1 MRHLTIWAI
10 ALVFAAIALI
20 ASPLPVFQ
28 KQRNAL
34 AHWLIAEGFAVIG
47 AKVYLAVASSGDAT
61 AKNNLGVLHYRG
73 VGVSTDLEAARGL
86 FTQAAALR
94 SSQAVANLALVQGG
108 GCGLDSARSA
118 TTVRK
123 LETAVADGNA
133 AAAKQT
139 MDCLYF
145 SAAKNRLKDPDGAMI
160 AASLAIAG
168 DDGPGRFKSG
178 KALVNAARSIQHPGY
193 RGSPTQQEYDNRVV
207 RLIDRASIDLFAA
220 TELGQPQAY
229 EWLGVARH
237 QFQKLLPRLQLGER
251 LGKKTFEEWMQAGA
265 VNGDWAMLCRTAS
278 FALEDLLHR
287 VGRYSRFEFDT
298 AVARARE
305 CVERKQDGAASSEWY
320 DAVEYPAVKP
330 HPVASSYP
338 TFDIGRAADALRRL
352 LFQDAVARLKDP
364 TS

>member
-1 MRHLTIWAI
+1 MRHLIIWVV
-10 ALVFAAIALI
+10 ALVFAAFALI
-20 ASPLPVFQ
+20 ASPLPILQ

-34 AHWLIAEGFAVIG
+34 AHWLVAEGFTAAG

-86 FTQAAALR
+86 FTQAAALG
-94 SSQAVANLALVQGG
+94 SSQAVANLALIRGG

-118 TTVRK
+118 QTVGQ

-139 MDCLYF
+139 IDCLYF
-145 SAAKNRLKDPDGAMI
+145 NAAKNRLEDPDGAMI
-160 AASLAIAG
+160 AASLAIASG
-168 DDGPGRFKSG
+168 DGPGRFKSG
-178 KALVNAARSIQHPGY
+178 RALVNAARSIQLPGY

-207 RLIDRASIDLFAA
+207 RLIDRASLDLFAA

-237 QFQKLLPRLQLGER
+237 QFNRLLPRLQLGDR

-265 VNGDWAMLCRTAS
+265 VNGDWAMICRTAS
-278 FALEDLLHR
+278 FAMEDLLHR
-287 VGRYSRFEFDT
+287 VGRYSRSEFN
-298 AVARARE
+298 AVVARAHACIDRQE
-305 CVERKQDGAASSEWY
+305 DSAASLEWY

-352 LFQDAVARLKDP
+352 LFQDAAARLKEP